1 MQRLE
6 PSIVS
11 SFPINGI
18 KIPVTNV
25 LDVETKIQ
33 SAYVTDLSFDLRQE
47 ITYVLRFAEKGYF
60 LINSIFV
67 QVSYENMLCLPQE
80 KSIDKDIKSN
90 VAPITVVSPLKGVT
104 KFPIV
109 KLIFSSQ
116 IEFTHIA
123 NQQIVY
129 IYSIFIYDQ
138 LEMLHNFDLPSM

>member
-33 SAYVTDLSFDLRQE
+33 SAYVTDLSFNLMYE

-67 QVSYENMLCLPQE
+67 QVSYENMLCLP
-80 KSIDKDIKSN
+80 
-90 VAPITVVSPLKGVT
+90 
-104 KFPIV
+104 
-109 KLIFSSQ
+109 
-116 IEFTHIA
+116 
-123 NQQIVY
+123 
-129 IYSIFIYDQ
+129 
-138 LEMLHNFDLPSM
+138 

>member
-67 QVSYENMLCLPQE
+67 QGSYENMLRLPQE

-90 VAPITVVSPLKGVT
+90 VAPITVVSPLTLFYMGGVKKT
-104 KFPIV
+104 PLADYCT
-109 KLIFSSQ
+109 LILRGCPKWADFS
-116 IEFTHIA
+116 
-123 NQQIVY
+123 
-129 IYSIFIYDQ
+129 
-138 LEMLHNFDLPSM
+138 